1 MLFVSAAGQ
10 PQMSRFEIMRQR
22 TCLVV
27 VVPVGIPRMKHGRLA
42 SKSHKYLGPKGL
54 LAGGPTNSSLR
65 SISIERTEY
74 AIIVHLNPAT
84 GNYLTLVTES
94 TEENNHQLPACA

>member
-42 SKSHKYLGPKGL
+42 SKSHKYLGPEGRP
-54 LAGGPTNSSLR
+54 AAAYAASV
-65 SISIERTEY
+65 ERTEY